1 MGRHVFSLRSKNSR
15 LWQEREEKQ
24 EGRKGEGERERER
37 GRHREGEGRG
47 RGRGKGEERR
57 ERERD
62 CVGIHACIYLHV
74 YIYRNIAGLLKKFKT
89 LKLLLKKYSLT
100 FKRSAPG
107 RQTQA

>member
-1 MGRHVFSLRSKNSR
+1 
-15 LWQEREEKQ
+15 
-24 EGRKGEGERERER
+24 
-37 GRHREGEGRG
+37 
-47 RGRGKGEERR
+47 
-57 ERERD
+57 
-62 CVGIHACIYLHV
+62 VGIHACIYLHV